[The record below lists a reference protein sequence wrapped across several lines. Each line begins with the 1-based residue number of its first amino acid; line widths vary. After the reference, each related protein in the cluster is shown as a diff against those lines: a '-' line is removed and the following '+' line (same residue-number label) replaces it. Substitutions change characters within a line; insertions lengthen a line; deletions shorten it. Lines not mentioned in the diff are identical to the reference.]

1 MKLRRMM
8 EILWGRDM
16 KEWDE
21 VPAPDMQSLSEVIRP
36 FVSAAIDKE
45 KRRIEEEIIG
55 ILDYMRTSHECK
67 VTTYQSDAQY
77 FFHLG
82 RSLLIT
88 DIIKTIRTLL
98 K

>member
-1 MKLRRMM
+1 M

-21 VPAPDMQSLSEVIRP
+21 VPATDMQSLSDVIRP
-36 FVSAAIDKE
+36 FVNAAIDKE
-45 KRRIEEEIIG
+45 KCRIEGEIIDV
-55 ILDYMRTSHECK
+55 LDYMRQEHTCK
-67 VTTYQSDAQY
+67 ITNYQSDAQY

-88 DIIKTIRTLL
+88 EIIKTIRTLL